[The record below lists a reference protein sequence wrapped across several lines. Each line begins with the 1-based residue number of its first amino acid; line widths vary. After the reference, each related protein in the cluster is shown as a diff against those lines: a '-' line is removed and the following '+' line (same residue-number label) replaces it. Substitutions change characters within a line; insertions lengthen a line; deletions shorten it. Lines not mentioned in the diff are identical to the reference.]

1 MHYLSPKSTPNLLT
15 SNLIL
20 SILILL
26 VSCDTGNEVQNSP
39 NIEQTIINLEQEAL
53 DNWSTGDPLGMS
65 VNYAEDVTYF
75 DDISANV
82 RLDGLE
88 EVKNHFASLKDDII
102 PHTYE
107 LVDTK
112 VQSYGNIAILTL
124 RYYATDLDGV
134 PAPPWRATSTY
145 RFLDGKWKV
154 VHAHWSVD
162 KE

>member
-1 MHYLSPKSTPNLLT
+1 MHNLSPKRTFNLLT
-15 SNLIL
+15 SFLFLPIL
-20 SILILL
+20 SLL
-26 VSCDTGNEVQNSP
+26 VSCGTREEVQNSP
-39 NIEQTIINLEQEAL
+39 NIEQTIIDLEREAL
-53 DNWSTGDPLGMS
+53 DNWSHEDPLGMS

-88 EVKNHFASLKDDII
+88 EVKSHFASLKGAII

-112 VQSYGNIAILTL
+112 VQSYGNTAILTL

-134 PAPPWRATSTY
+134 SAPPWKATSIY
-145 RFLDGKWKV
+145 RFADGEWKV
-154 VHAHWSVD
+154 IHAHWSTD